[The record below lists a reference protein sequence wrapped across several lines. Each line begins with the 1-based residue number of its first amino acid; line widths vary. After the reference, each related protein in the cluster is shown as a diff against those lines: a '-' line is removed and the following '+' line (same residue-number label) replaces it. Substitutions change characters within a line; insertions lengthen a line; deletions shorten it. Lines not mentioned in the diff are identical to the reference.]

1 MKANISI
8 LGIGNGGRNVVKQL
22 AKQNPEIK
30 SFLYT
35 KGDSEEN
42 ISKALE
48 DGNVLILVAGLGGH
62 TGSTMIIDVVKK
74 ATKKGIRTVAVV
86 TTPFAFEGQ
95 IRMDKATQAC
105 SELRKLVDE
114 LHICDNDILKT
125 KYTELNLLNAFN
137 KSDEEVINNI
147 QFILTYYGSP
157 EETETRIIKCPH
169 CGHKRRVLFFKDFWS
184 KEGLTFWSD
193 DHMEANDWFEP
204 TFTQQCPKCG
214 KFFTRKP
221 QGRLTI
227 VNKPCAEKAI
237 LSYPQLK
244 AAVKELRGVSYS
256 EQWASAEFWIAFNAF
271 YKDTDEIPEG
281 EQEFNRSNMQWLL
294 DFYQSNSPLRLSS
307 TEFELNRLLGN
318 RDACERI
325 LEITLEEYIQQQKEF
340 RKLRGRPWYDDK
352 EMWTRRYNK
361 IMDELNAS
369 LDLPLK
375 PYKRRD

>member
-1 MKANISI
+1 MKTNISI
-8 LGIGNGGRNVVKQL
+8 LGIGNGGCNVIKQL

-48 DGNVLILVAGLGGH
+48 DANVLILVAGLGGH
-62 TGSTMIIDVVKK
+62 TGSTIIIDVVKK
-74 ATKKGIRTVAVV
+74 ASKKRIRTVAVV
-86 TTPFAFEGQ
+86 TTPFAFEGG
-95 IRMDKATQAC
+95 IRMNKATQAC
-105 SELRKLVDE
+105 SELRKLADE

-125 KYTELNLLNAFN
+125 KYTDFNLLNAFN
-137 KSDEEVINNI
+137 KSDKEVINNI

-157 EETETRIIKCPH
+157 EGTETRIIKCPH

-244 AAVKELRGVSYS
+244 AAVKELRGVPYS
-256 EQWASAEFWIAFNAF
+256 EQWASSEFWNAFNAF
-271 YKDTDEIPEG
+271 YKDTDEIPEE

-294 DFYQSNSPLRLSS
+294 DFYQSCSPLRLSS

-361 IMDELNAS
+361 LMDELKAS
-369 LDLPLK
+369 LDLPLR